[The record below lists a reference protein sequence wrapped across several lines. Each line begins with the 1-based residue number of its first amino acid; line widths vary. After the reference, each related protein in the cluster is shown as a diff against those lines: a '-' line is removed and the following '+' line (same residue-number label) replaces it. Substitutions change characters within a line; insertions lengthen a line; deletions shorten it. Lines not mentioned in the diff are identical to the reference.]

1 MTGQALTTTSNV
13 SPAIPRQ
20 VDTDAQLIGMW
31 ISSSHSPHARRA
43 RTYDAQAFLEFVQ
56 KPLGLITARDVMG
69 YSESITGAAPATRG
83 RRISHVKSLLS
94 FAHRLGVIA
103 FNPGAV
109 VKVPA
114 IKNVL
119 AERIIDEASV
129 HQMIAN
135 GGTPRNRLIVRL
147 LYAAGLR
154 ASELAGLAWKD
165 AVPRDDAGQLTVMGK
180 GGKTRVVLL
189 SAATWR
195 DLQAHRN
202 GAGNDDLIFMSRTGH
217 ALDTSAIHRVIKA
230 VAKRA
235 GIDAGISA
243 HWLRHAH
250 ASHALDRGCPIHVL
264 KDTLGHASVAT
275 TSRYLHA
282 RPNDGS
288 GKYLAI

>member
-1 MTGQALTTTSNV
+1 MTGQALATTANF
-13 SPAIPRQ
+13 SPIIPRQ
-20 VDTDAQLIGMW
+20 ADTDGQLIGMW
-31 ISSSHSPHARRA
+31 IASSHSPHARRA
-43 RTYDAQAFLEFVQ
+43 RAYDAQAFLDAVR

-69 YSESITGAAPATRG
+69 YSESLTGIAPATRG

-94 FAHRLGVIA
+94 FAHRLGLIA

-129 HQMIAN
+129 HQMMAS
-135 GGTPRNRLIVRL
+135 GGTPRNCLVVRL

-154 ASELAGLAWKD
+154 ASELTGLAWKD
-165 AVPRDDAGQLTVMGK
+165 AVARDDAGQLTVMGK

-189 SAATWR
+189 SAITWR
-195 DLQAHRN
+195 DLQAFRAN
-202 GAGNDDLIFMSRTGH
+202 AGNDELIFKSRTGH
-217 ALDTSAIHRVIKA
+217 ALDTSAVHRIIKA
-230 VAKRA
+230 AAKRA
-235 GIDAGISA
+235 GVDTGISA

-288 GKYLAI
+288 GKYLAV